1 MGGRFGRV
9 GGTALALTV
18 IAVLLITFIWR
29 QLMRQAARDMF
40 DLN

>member
-9 GGTALALTV
+9 GGTALASTV
-18 IAVLLITFIWR
+18 RDVVLIIFIHR
-29 QLMRQAARDMF
+29 QLMRQAAGDMF